1 MRMRQIA
8 EWLEAIGL
16 AKYQSVFADNEI
28 DWSLLPKL
36 TDLDLK
42 ELGLP
47 LGPRKKLLEAI
58 ANLDV
63 TPAAASVGK
72 PREAERRQLT
82 VVFCDLVGSTAL
94 SQGMDP
100 EDLRAVIRS
109 FQDAA
114 AGAIVR
120 FEGHVAKFMGDGV
133 LAYFGY
139 PRAHEDDAERAVRA
153 GLALVEAV
161 RGLKHG
167 ESIALDVRV
176 GIATGLAVVGDVVGE
191 GGAREEAAVG
201 EMLNLAARL
210 QQIAA
215 PGAVVIS
222 PATKALLGQM
232 FELESQGRQ
241 SLKGIAKPV
250 KVWRVIGERIVETR
264 FEAVRSQRLNR
275 LVGRDQE
282 LGLAQA
288 RWEAAKAGEGQ
299 VVLLRAEAG
308 LGKSRLVAE
317 LRQRLEAETV
327 ANLRY
332 QCSPHHVNSA
342 LYPFIQQLTRAARLE
357 SDDPV
362 GAKLEK
368 LAALVGQ
375 SNMEPAVAVP
385 LLAAM
390 LSIPTDDAYP
400 ALQLTP
406 AQQKAATLTLLLD
419 LLAGLAGRG
428 PVLVVV
434 EDLHWADPTMRE
446 LFDLVVG
453 RVERLPV
460 LVLITFRPEIATPWE
475 GHGNVTLVTLSRLAR
490 RQIEELATEVAQGK
504 TLPQEVLQ
512 QIAERTDGV
521 PLFVEELT
529 KSLLE
534 SGFLTA
540 SNSHWELAGPLPQ
553 MAVPSSLQA
562 SLASRLDR
570 LAPVREVAQI
580 GAALGREFDF
590 DLLAAIAPFGENQ
603 LTEALTQLHEAELI
617 FPRGTPP
624 RTRWTFKH
632 ALIHDAAYDTLLKTS
647 RVTLHAKIVEALKA
661 KFSGLVEAEPE
672 TMARHFREAGSF
684 AEAIEFLERASQRAM
699 ARSAHI
705 DAVAHLK
712 AALDLVAGLGGATE
726 PLRIEMRLQAALAS
740 ALISMRGY
748 SSDETGKAFE
758 RAAEL
763 SDLIGDTSQFIPIF
777 YGRCA
782 VNLTR
787 ANHRGAMAIARDFVQ
802 RAEAS
807 GDPLAISMS
816 HRFMGFECLL
826 VGELDRAQAMLDSS
840 ITIFQAM
847 HDPPPP
853 WKLGQD
859 FYVGSLIYAAMTQ
872 WLRGYPHEA
881 RRLKNEA
888 LTRADTLNHPQTIGH
903 VNSYALLV
911 SEWLRDRREPHAY
924 ARRMIEVAD
933 KYLLPLWLAHGAMG
947 LGIDLI
953 RGGNSKEGLEQLTAG
968 EARFARMGW
977 RLMLIEYGSYRVR
990 ALHQDGH
997 TSAAFA
1003 ELAKLFDAVEE
1014 TNERYYEP
1022 ELWRLRGTLSLVARQ
1037 EKAAET
1043 SIRKAIEVAERQG
1056 SKSFQLRAA
1065 CDLGRLHAARG
1076 DRAEAL
1082 AILEPAYGWFTE
1094 GFETPDLKEAKALLD
1109 ELAS

>member
-1 MRMRQIA
+1 MRQIA
-8 EWLEAIGL
+8 EWLDAIGL
-16 AKYQSVFADNEI
+16 AKYQTVFADNEI

-36 TDLDLK
+36 TEADLK

-47 LGPRKKLLEAI
+47 FGPRKKLLEAI
-58 ANLDV
+58 ASLSA
-63 TPAAASVGK
+63 TPVAASSGK

-114 AGAIVR
+114 AGAITR
-120 FEGHVAKFMGDGV
+120 FEGHVAKFMGDAV

-153 GLALVEAV
+153 GIALVEAV

-167 ESIALDVRV
+167 ERSALEVRV

-191 GGAREEAAVG
+191 GGAREETAVG

-210 QQIAA
+210 QQIAT
-215 PGAVVIS
+215 PGAVVVA
-222 PATKALLGQM
+222 PATRALLGQM
-232 FELESQGRQ
+232 FELESLGAKA
-241 SLKGIAKPV
+241 LKGLANLV
-250 KVWRVIGERIVETR
+250 EVWRVVGEQTVETR
-264 FEAVRSQRLNR
+264 FEAVRSQRLNH

-282 LGLAQA
+282 LGLAQV

-299 VVLLRAEAG
+299 VVLLRAEPG

-317 LRQRLEAETV
+317 FRRLEAETV
-327 ANLRY
+327 ASVRY
-332 QCSPHHVNSA
+332 QCSPHHINSA
-342 LYPFIQQLTRAARLE
+342 LYPVIQQLSRAARLE
-357 SDDPV
+357 PGDP
-362 GAKLEK
+362 ARTKLDK

-375 SNMEPAVAVP
+375 SNMEPKDAVP

-390 LSIPTDDAYP
+390 LSIPANDAYP
-400 ALQLTP
+400 ALQLSP
-406 AQQKAATLTLLLD
+406 EQQKAGTLTLLVD
-419 LLAGLAGRG
+419 LLAGLAARG

-460 LVLITFRPEIATPWE
+460 IVLITFRPEIVTPWE
-475 GHGNVTLVTLSRLAR
+475 GRGNVTLVTLNRLAR
-490 RQIEELATEVAQGK
+490 RHVEELATEVAEGK
-504 TLPQEVLQ
+504 TLPPEVLQ

-534 SGFLTA
+534 SGFLKEA
-540 SNSHWELAGPLPQ
+540 GERWELTGRLPQ
-553 MAVPSSLQA
+553 MAVPTSLQA

-590 DLLAAIAPFGENQ
+590 DLLAAIAPYGENQ
-603 LTEALTQLHEAELI
+603 LAEALAQLHEAELI
-617 FPRGTPP
+617 FPRGAPP

-632 ALIHDAAYDTLLKTS
+632 ALIQDAAYDTLLKTS
-647 RVTLHAKIVEALKA
+647 RAALHAKIAEALKA
-661 KFSGLVEAEPE
+661 RFPALVEAEPE
-672 TMARHFREAGSF
+672 TMALHYREAGAF
-684 AEAIEFLERASQRAM
+684 GEAIEFLQIAAQRAM

-712 AALDLVAGLGGATE
+712 AALGLVAELGEGTE
-726 PLRIEMRLQAALAS
+726 RLRTEMRLQFALGP
-740 ALISMRGY
+740 ALISMSGY
-748 SSDETGKAFE
+748 SSEETSKAFE
-758 RAAEL
+758 RAADL
-763 SDLIGDTSQFIPIF
+763 SALIGDTSQLISIF
-777 YGRCA
+777 WGRFV
-782 VNLTR
+782 VNVSR
-787 ANHRGAMAIARDFVQ
+787 ANHRDATAVARNFGEQ
-802 RAEAS
+802 AEAR

-816 HRFMGFECLL
+816 HRCIGFECLL
-826 VGELDRAQAMLDSS
+826 VGELDRAKAMLDSS
-840 ITIFQAM
+840 ISLFQEM
-847 HDPPPP
+847 HDPPSA

-859 FYVGSLIYAAMTQ
+859 FHVASLIYAAMTQ
-872 WLRGYPHEA
+872 WLRGYPDEA

-888 LTRADTLNHPQTIGH
+888 LTRADMLNHPQTIGH

-911 SEWLRDRREPHAY
+911 SGWLRDVGEPHAH

-933 KYLLPLWLAHGAMG
+933 KYLLPLWSAHGAMG

-977 RLMLIEYGSYRVR
+977 RLMLIEYLSYRVR
-990 ALHQDGH
+990 ALHQAGD
-997 TSAAFA
+997 TSAAFGVLA
-1003 ELAKLFDAVEE
+1003 ELFDAVEE
-1014 TNERYYEP
+1014 TNERYYEA
-1022 ELWRLRGTLSLVARQ
+1022 ELWRLHGTLSLARGGQ
-1037 EKAAET
+1037 KEAAET
-1043 SIRKAIEVAERQG
+1043 SFRKAVELAERQG

-1065 CDLGRLHAARG
+1065 CDLARLHAARG
-1076 DRAEAL
+1076 DRTEAL
-1082 AILEPAYGWFTE
+1082 AILEPTYSCFTE
-1094 GFETPDLKEAKALLD
+1094 GLDTPDLKEGKALLD
-1109 ELAS
+1109 ELS